1 MLGAQREKLHRDA
14 VATKAPANRAGIQG
28 APGTVLCGIIS
39 VNSHK
44 ALVEQILSV
53 SPFCRCRG

>member
-1 MLGAQREKLHRDA
+1 MLGAQREKLHSDA
-14 VATKAPANRAGIQG
+14 VATKASANRAGIQ
-28 APGTVLCGIIS
+28 PVLCRIIS

-44 ALVEQILSV
+44 ALMEQIFSV